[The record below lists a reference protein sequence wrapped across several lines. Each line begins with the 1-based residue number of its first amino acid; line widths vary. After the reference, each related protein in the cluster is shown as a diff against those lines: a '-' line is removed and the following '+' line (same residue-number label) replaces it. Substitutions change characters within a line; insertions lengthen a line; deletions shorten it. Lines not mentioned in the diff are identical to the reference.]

1 MSYTLIIAEKP
12 SAAERIA
19 KALDENGKPE
29 VYEENGVR
37 YYKATRDKTKL
48 VIVPAIGHLFSVSQK
63 GGGWTYPV
71 FNVEWVA
78 TYRVNK
84 RASNTKHFIDLIS
97 KLAKD
102 ADSFISATDFDIEG
116 SQIAYNI
123 LKYACGTESLSKAKR
138 MKFSALTKDELVNA
152 YYSLSQTLDWGL
164 IEAGRARHE
173 IDWIYGIN
181 LSRALMTSLKNV
193 AGKYHTLST
202 GRVQGPTLSFIA
214 RRERE
219 IKSFVPKP
227 YWTIS
232 AQAEIN
238 GGLYVLQYEKGKI
251 LTKSEAEKVV
261 EECSGQVGIIT
272 DVSSSERT
280 LSPPPPFD
288 ISSLQSE
295 AYSLFGYTPS
305 RTMAIAE
312 RLYLAAL
319 ISYPRTGSQKF
330 PPSIDLLSILRQL
343 REHERY
349 TRIVECILSRG
360 KLSPTEGKKED
371 PAHPPIHPTG
381 TLPEEKLSPEE
392 EKLFDLIVR
401 RFLAVFGPPS
411 IRESIKVTIAVSSH
425 IFHLRG
431 MKTKV
436 AGWQEAYEPYV
447 RTEEIEIPPVREGEQ
462 VKIVNVNLEE
472 KYTAPPPRYNP
483 NSLLKLMEANQIG
496 TKATRADIIETLY
509 ERRYITGRQIEITDL
524 GLSVIN
530 VLSAYCPRVLSV
542 DLTRELEEAMNQ
554 IESQKKTRQ
563 EVIVDAIEKLTP
575 ILEDFKRKEKEIGEA
590 LREALF
596 KIQQKQFSLGK
607 CPLCGGELKIIRSRK
622 SRKRFVGCL
631 NYWSGTC
638 NFSAPLPQAGILEPT
653 GKTCP
658 NCGFPT
664 LLVRRPR
671 RRPQELCVNWQKCQ
685 GAK

>member
-1 MSYTLIIAEKP
+1 MGYTLIIAEKP

-19 KALDENGKPE
+19 KALDEKGKPE
-29 VYEENGVR
+29 VYEENGIH
-37 YYKATRDKTKL
+37 YYKAIRDKREL
-48 VIVPAIGHLFSVSQK
+48 IIVPAIGHLFSVSQK

-78 TYRVNK
+78 AYRVNK

-123 LKYACGTESLSKAKR
+123 LKYACGPDSLSKAKR

-181 LSRALMTSLKNV
+181 LSRAMITSLKNTS
-193 AGKYHTLST
+193 GKYHALST

-214 RRERE
+214 KRERE

-227 YWTIS
+227 YWTLV

-238 GGLYVLQYEKGKI
+238 GETYVLHYEKGKI
-251 LTKSEAEKVV
+251 LVKSEAEKVI
-261 EECSGQVGIIT
+261 EECSGRTGLIT
-272 DVSSSERT
+272 DVSSSERV
-280 LSPPPPFD
+280 LNPPPPFD

-319 ISYPRTGSQKF
+319 ISYPRTGSQRF
-330 PPSIDLLSILRQL
+330 PPSIDLASILENL
-343 REHERY
+343 KEHKRY
-349 TRIVECILSRG
+349 APIVESILAMG
-360 KLSPTEGKKED
+360 KLSPAEGKKED

-381 TLPEEKLSPEE
+381 ALPEEKLSPEE

-401 RFLAVFGPPS
+401 RFLAIFGPPS
-411 IRESIKVTIAVSSH
+411 IRESMKVAVAVSSH
-425 IFHLRG
+425 TFYLRG

-436 AGWQEAYEPYV
+436 AGWQKAYEPYI
-447 RTEEIEIPPVREGEQ
+447 RTEETEIPSVREGEQ
-462 VKIVNVNLEE
+462 VRIVGVNLEE
-472 KYTAPPPRYNP
+472 KYTLPPPRYNP

-530 VLSAYCPRVLSV
+530 VLSAYCPKVLSV
-542 DLTRELEEAMNQ
+542 DLTRELEESMNQ

-575 ILEDFKRKEKEIGEA
+575 ILEDFKRKEKEIGNALHEA
-590 LREALF
+590 LS
-596 KIQQKQFSLGK
+596 KIQQKQFLLGN
-607 CPLCGGELKIIRSRK
+607 CPLCGGQLKIIKSRK
-622 SRKRFVGCL
+622 SKKRFVGCS

-638 NFSAPLPQAGILEPT
+638 NFSAPLPQAGILEPI